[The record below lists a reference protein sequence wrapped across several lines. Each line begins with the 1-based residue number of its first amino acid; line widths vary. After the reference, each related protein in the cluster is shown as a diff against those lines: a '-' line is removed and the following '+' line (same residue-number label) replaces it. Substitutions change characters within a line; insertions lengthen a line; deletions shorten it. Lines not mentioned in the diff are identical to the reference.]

1 MTDLFGGKIKKTSP
15 LYPDL
20 STPHSHGEPGVQGS
34 VFPPHFTGEECA
46 GAGLLWEEP
55 AFLSFSHLPAS

>member
-1 MTDLFGGKIKKTSP
+1 MTDLLGGKIKTTPP

-20 STPHSHGEPGVQGS
+20 STSHSHGEPGVQGS
-34 VFPPHFTGEECA
+34 VFAPHFTGEECA